1 MKTEKVSGTNT
12 SHDVTIFTLST
23 CGWCRKTKEL
33 LKDLG
38 VQYEYIDMDKIEG
51 MDQITARAELKKY
64 NPRASY
70 STIVIDDGKMV
81 IIGFKEDEIRGVF
94 S

>member
-1 MKTEKVSGTNT
+1 MKTEIVPGNNT
-12 SHDVTIFTLST
+12 SHTVTIYTLST

-51 MDQITARAELKKY
+51 LDQMTARAELKKY

-70 STIVIDDGKMV
+70 PTLIIDEGKIV